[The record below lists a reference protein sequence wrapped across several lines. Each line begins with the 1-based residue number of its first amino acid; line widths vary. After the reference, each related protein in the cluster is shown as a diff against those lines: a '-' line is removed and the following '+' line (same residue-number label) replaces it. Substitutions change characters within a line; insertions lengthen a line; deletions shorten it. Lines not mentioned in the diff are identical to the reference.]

1 MVIWNIFA
9 TAILIAALVNPSSMY
24 TAGCEIQ
31 KTLYELTDQ
40 VRVKQRSII
49 SAFLHT
55 LLITGRFLVLVTL
68 ILGNFIVI
76 EFLGHEDETAKATKE
91 AINSAQKLS
100 EPLPTSNLNAVVDS
114 VKEKIDLPLIGN
126 TSGDSDGDV
135 MHTQPETSSHNG
147 FVDIKDVTTTS
158 EESKD
163 CDSVN
168 ENQNAGGS
176 TTTVSESVSDHHEE
190 KGNSDAHFVD
200 AHDTIVPTATPGEL
214 TLEMLQKKHTNQDDH
229 VQQTDPEQNIPP
241 EIDGRQRHNNNQIK
255 RQSLLLPELVPQAP
269 AASQSTELPRRQF
282 SIMHKKTKS
291 TEAKPKKLLSIFKK
305 KN

>member
-9 TAILIAALVNPSSMY
+9 TAIMVAALVNPNSMY

-31 KTLYELTDQ
+31 KTLYQLADQ
-40 VRVKQRSII
+40 VRAQPRSII
-49 SAFLHT
+49 SAVLHT
-55 LLITGRFLVLVTL
+55 VLITGRFLVLVTL
-68 ILGNFIVI
+68 ILSNFIVV
-76 EFLGHEDETAKATKE
+76 EFLGHEDRTARATSE

-100 EPLPTSNLNAVVDS
+100 EPLPTSDLNAVVDS
-114 VKEKIDLPLIGN
+114 VKEKIDLPMIGN
-126 TSGDSDGDV
+126 TLADDDV
-135 MHTQPETSSHNG
+135 MRTQPETMSPN
-147 FVDIKDVTTTS
+147 DLADTKDTTITP

-163 CDSVN
+163 SDSVN
-168 ENQNAGGS
+168 NSQDAGGS
-176 TTTVSESVSDHHEE
+176 TTTVSESVSDYHEE
-190 KGNSDAHFVD
+190 KGNSDPRFVD
-200 AHDTIVPTATPGEL
+200 AHDTTVPMATPGEL
-214 TLEMLQKKHTNQDDH
+214 TLELLQKKHNSQDDH
-229 VQQTDPEQNIPP
+229 VQQTDPEQNIQP

-255 RQSLLLPELVPQAP
+255 RQSLLLPEFVPQAP

>member
-9 TAILIAALVNPSSMY
+9 TSILIAALVNPNSMY

-31 KTLYELTDQ
+31 KTLYELADQ
-40 VRVKQRSII
+40 VRIKQRSII
-49 SAFLHT
+49 SAFLHAV
-55 LLITGRFLVLVTL
+55 LITGRFLVLVTL

-76 EFLGHEDETAKATKE
+76 EFLGHEDKTARTTGE

-100 EPLPTSNLNAVVDS
+100 EPLPTSDLNAVVDS
-114 VKEKIDLPLIGN
+114 VKEKIDSPLIGN
-126 TSGDSDGDV
+126 TSGDADV
-135 MHTQPETSSHNG
+135 MRTQPETTSHND
-147 FVDIKDVTTTS
+147 FADTKVETIIS

-163 CDSVN
+163 YDFVN
-168 ENQNAGGS
+168 KSEDAGDS
-176 TTTVSESVSDHHEE
+176 TTTVSESVPDHHEE

-200 AHDTIVPTATPGEL
+200 AHDTTVPTATPGEL
-214 TLEMLQKKHTNQDDH
+214 TLELLQKKHNDQDSH
-229 VQQTDPEQNIPP
+229 GQQTDPDQNVLP
-241 EIDGRQRHNNNQIK
+241 EIDSRQRHNNNQIK